1 MLNKRWMLITGL
13 ILLAA
18 VALAACQPAEGETV
32 VVTVIV
38 PETGEVQVVEAEEP
52 AEEGPM
58 LADGMVE
65 CLPLP
70 EMAYTMGTSLA
81 APAVP
86 APADAPSAF
95 FGERTYGPIEQAG
108 DVYRVGVF
116 EDITTSNF
124 WGANGPDNTV
134 WNSYMLPDYPTLF
147 TLSDQQ
153 FTIVPDIAAVNEPPE
168 MVEEGGMFMFDIP
181 IRQDVFWSDGEQ
193 LTADDLVFTQNT
205 ILDLGLIS
213 GNFQTWADGNYLD
226 HLEAVDDFTVRMVYH
241 TRPGLARHEYGALQS
256 PILPEHFWTPLM
268 VDAGVMAPVEA
279 LGDSPAEED
288 LAAAQAEAHDLLFSI
303 VPEGEPSAGAFVFSR
318 WEPGA
323 FIENTTHPNF
333 YNQGVTITQYT
344 NGAYEDTTGTVVG
357 EVGGD
362 VSLVID
368 VGPHVSSVIYYYYGS
383 QDAALLALRDGEI
396 DFMINPLGMQRGL
409 QDQAEADPNVEVLA
423 NPTNGFR
430 YLSFNNRRRPM
441 NDCSFRQAVAVLIDK
456 EYVTQT
462 ILQGVAFPLYTY
474 VPEANA
480 FWFYDEVPML
490 GQGLGRG
497 ERIALAVQILQN
509 AGYTWEGGLPPSW
522 NEDGGHVDPG
532 GNLIMPDGVPVPPLD
547 LYGPAASYDP
557 LRATF
562 AVWIETWMREAGIPV
577 TAHMAGFN
585 VIVPIIF
592 TEQSFDMYIL
602 GWSLGVFPSYLRD
615 FFSEE
620 QAVVDGNNAGGYISP
635 EFEELS
641 ANMLTCTTQDE
652 CLEIA
657 NSIQLLLA
665 TETPYVVLFDTG
677 ILEPYAPANIDFP
690 YTEHLSGLQY
700 VHQTG
705 GPMQSYVTIR

>member
-1 MLNKRWMLITGL
+1 
-13 ILLAA
+13 
-18 VALAACQPAEGETV
+18 
-32 VVTVIV
+32 
-38 PETGEVQVVEAEEP
+38 
-52 AEEGPM
+52 
-58 LADGMVE
+58 
-65 CLPLP
+65 
-70 EMAYTMGTSLA
+70 
-81 APAVP
+81 
-86 APADAPSAF
+86 
-95 FGERTYGPIEQAG
+95 
-108 DVYRVGVF
+108 
-116 EDITTSNF
+116 
-124 WGANGPDNTV
+124 
-134 WNSYMLPDYPTLF
+134 
-147 TLSDQQ
+147 
-153 FTIVPDIAAVNEPPE
+153 
-168 MVEEGGMFMFDIP
+168 
-181 IRQDVFWSDGEQ
+181 
-193 LTADDLVFTQNT
+193 
-205 ILDLGLIS
+205 
-213 GNFQTWADGNYLD
+213 
-226 HLEAVDDFTVRMVYH
+226 
-241 TRPGLARHEYGALQS
+241 
-256 PILPEHFWTPLM
+256 
-268 VDAGVMAPVEA
+268 
-279 LGDSPAEED
+279 
-288 LAAAQAEAHDLLFSI
+288 
-303 VPEGEPSAGAFVFSR
+303 
-318 WEPGA
+318 
-323 FIENTTHPNF
+323 
-333 YNQGVTITQYT
+333 
-344 NGAYEDTTGTVVG
+344 
-357 EVGGD
+357 
-362 VSLVID
+362 
-368 VGPHVSSVIYYYYGS
+368 
-383 QDAALLALRDGEI
+383 
-396 DFMINPLGMQRGL
+396 
-409 QDQAEADPNVEVLA
+409 
-423 NPTNGFR
+423 
-430 YLSFNNRRRPM
+430 M

-509 AGYTWEGGLPPSW
+509 AGYTWEDDLMPTW

-532 GNLIMPDGVPVPPLD
+532 AGLIMPDGVPVPPLD

-592 TEQSFDMYIL
+592 TEQAFDMYIL

-641 ANMLTCTTQDE
+641 ANMLTCTTQE
-652 CLEIA
+652 QCLEVA
-657 NSIQLLLA
+657 NSIQLLLS